1 MDGTLT
7 VLEGVTVGLA
17 ACDERAGVLAAAC
30 ARAVCDAR
38 ARACTALALEAA
50 GAECVVW
57 DLTGD
62 TGAAPAF
69 VAVCA
74 DCRPLSASAALGAG
88 GATAVLGIERAT
100 RSPMMTAAEVLST
113 RAARHHMIGR
123 GALEAVGRAS
133 AA

>member
-1 MDGTLT
+1 
-7 VLEGVTVGLA
+7 V
-17 ACDERAGVLAAAC
+17 
-30 ARAVCDAR
+30 
-38 ARACTALALEAA
+38 CTALALEAA
-50 GAECVVW
+50 GAECEVW

-62 TGAAPAF
+62 SGAAPAF

-74 DCRPLSASAALGAG
+74 GCRPLSASAALGAG
-88 GATAVLGIERAT
+88 GVAAVFGIERAT

-123 GALEAVGRAS
+123 GALEAVGRAG